1 MPITDKQQGYAQ
13 QVYQHLFDAGFR
25 VSLDDRSEKIG
36 YKIREAQVQKIP
48 YMLIIGEK
56 EAEAQRLAIAAEKVQ
71 EARAMEE
78 AYKEIEKSL
87 PEEYQGKVD
96 NPDQ

>member
-1 MPITDKQQGYAQ
+1 MTLVIHKPIYPQSQGIDNIKAT
-13 QVYQHLFDAGFR
+13 
-25 VSLDDRSEKIG
+25 
-36 YKIREAQVQKIP
+36 
-48 YMLIIGEK
+48 
-56 EAEAQRLAIAAEKVQ
+56 
-71 EARAMEE
+71 MEE